1 MLIDDIRALLELY
14 GEKIEQDIRT
24 KMAEDGTVA
33 TGASNSSLSNTVDN
47 TKLQVS
53 GNISIAVV
61 SEGRPAG
68 KDFPNI
74 NNIQRWINAKGIRPN
89 KPNVRPRDLA
99 YIIGRAIS
107 QNGSLAL
114 PKFGYKG
121 SGLLDFVIRQNEE
134 PLTADLADL
143 GLQYLDT
150 ELMAEARKN
159 PDFKIQ

>member
-33 TGASNSSLSNTVDN
+33 TGESNASLSNAVDN
-47 TKLQVS
+47 TKLQVNGS
-53 GNISIAVV
+53 VSIAVV

-68 KDFPNI
+68 KDFPNVD
-74 NNIQRWINAKGIRPN
+74 NLKRWIAAKGIRPN

-99 YIIGRAIS
+99 YIIGRAIATK
-107 QNGSLAL
+107 GSLAL

-150 ELMAEARKN
+150 QLIAEAKKN

>member
-24 KMAEDGTVA
+24 KMAEDKTVA
-33 TGASNSSLSNTVDN
+33 TGASNTSLTNTVDN

-68 KDFPNI
+68 ERFPNVD
-74 NNIQRWINAKGIRPN
+74 NLKKWINQKGIRPN

-107 QNGSLAL
+107 ANGSI
-114 PKFGYKG
+114 KRFGYKG